1 MSLYDCSPSE
11 GVGLSFAAFNIQ
23 NYGRTKDQR
32 PVTRE
37 VTAEIIGRYDILG
50 MEELS
55 QKPPDAETCQPDGT
69 GCGGVCGP
77 NTGDVVCNLLD
88 LARSSSGRDLNVIVS
103 PWQGPQ
109 HTDESNDEQYTLF
122 YDRAKASFVE
132 GDEYPDTNG
141 YYARA
146 YFSGETHNR
155 IPYAFLLRVP
165 SGAGADCAAGV
176 SCDATF
182 AIALTH
188 TNPARAEEEI
198 RNFGNVLSWME
209 GRFGADFNMIA
220 GDHKYLRS
228 VEPRPPWRHAL
239 GG

>member
-69 GCGGVCGP
+69 GCGG
-77 NTGDVVCNLLD
+77 
-88 LARSSSGRDLNVIVS
+88 
-103 PWQGPQ
+103 PQ

-141 YYARA
+141 YYART
-146 YFSGETHNR
+146 YVSGETHNR

-188 TNPARAEEEI
+188 TNPDRAEEEI

-220 GDHKYLRS
+220 GLPHYLVC
-228 VEPRPPWRHAL
+228 VEKFT
-239 GG
+239 